1 MKQMIVDAEAA
12 RLDDMEAIL
21 AADAKILAA
30 KAKIRVLQERLRVSG
45 GDPGMW
51 LFMLNCCDTCPII

>member
-21 AADAKILAA
+21 AADTKILAA
-30 KAKIRVLQERLRVSG
+30 KAKI
-45 GDPGMW
+45 
-51 LFMLNCCDTCPII
+51 